1 MSDSPPGGKP
11 TRIRTGPFC
20 AFAQSTSPKPT
31 AATNK
36 RGSAFTVE
44 PRSIAKHH
52 LCGATTTPRNPAR
65 SIAALTS
72 PSDTA
77 WSTNW
82 RA

>member
-11 TRIRTGPFC
+11 TRIRTGPLC
-20 AFAQSTSPKPT
+20 ALAQSASPKPT
-31 AATNK
+31 AAANK
-36 RGSAFTVE
+36 RGSAFTAQ
-44 PRSIAKHH
+44 PRSVAGHYF
-52 LCGATTTPRNPAR
+52 CGATMTPRNPAR

-77 WSTNW
+77 SSTNW

>member
-1 MSDSPPGGKP
+1 MSDSPPGGNP

-20 AFAQSTSPKPT
+20 AFAQSTSAQPT
-31 AATNK
+31 AAANK
-36 RGSAFTVE
+36 RGGAFTAE
-44 PRSIAKHH
+44 LRSIAKHYF
-52 LCGATTTPRNPAR
+52 CGATTTPRNPAR

-77 WSTNW
+77 SSTNW